1 MLVFFGTD
9 FLRLFVSPRKETGG
23 KTEQLF
29 AGRFEF
35 FLKDILRNDFFG
47 GGGEGA
53 HSWGERKSCFTDLEA
68 SFPHSARQTSHWEF
82 LLEDMLVRW
91 RVPLC

>member
-35 FLKDILRNDFFG
+35 FLKDILRNVFPHLS
-47 GGGEGA
+47 GEG
-53 HSWGERKSCFTDLEA
+53 C
-68 SFPHSARQTSHWEF
+68 
-82 LLEDMLVRW
+82 
-91 RVPLC
+91 